1 MALNRPGDNKPTPEA
16 VLREIATKKIEAE
29 RVRNAELAQ
38 ENLRLRNLAAE
49 LQQKLSLLNAE
60 VASAQRTTR
69 KELEDYQRKA
79 IAEIDQLKHHHAL
92 MVDQLKDTHRRQ
104 VEELKHNHQREL
116 SQYQSKQQ
124 RVLSKV
130 EQEQE
135 LESRRVAELSE
146 ELTAEKAERAR
157 LEERLRRL
165 ESATKRSAAR
175 FGQITGFEVAT
186 PEDVFNVLLELAP
199 DAAVQ
204 LLRRTVKDLR
214 AAASAVERAFAQ
226 AVKEDTGKKQL
237 QEAGEKLGDAMA
249 MPDTSDLPP
258 AAAEAVEEAFS
269 LIAEEVSARVK
280 GRHYSVLIGALA
292 QEAARTLRDDRQ
304 DLQALQRLVEIAEG
318 TELATAARLL
328 LKGATSHQQAM
339 KAAELVQAELKE
351 LKQELREHSA
361 KAKKLV
367 AVAESGLAGEWA
379 VSALQAMAE
388 LQPLPPADPEASKR
402 KFYSRVLESAK
413 LISDRIDSAM
423 NLGAEAEA
431 ALRESDEAATLLE
444 GLVAGLHE
452 LLSAVRREVMSKIR
466 GEEDQRLKL
475 KAERAALEALGKRG
489 QRLAQVFDEQL
500 RALDTIL
507 GQWRATYTAYSAIS
521 RDVERIVAGI
531 EGQML
536 DLNQPLES
544 EPGKRLYGIVHDL
557 SEHLAEYRA
566 ISVMRQRIFYHL
578 QNARQ
583 RPIELKNVR
592 DAAHRVFIALGEPSP
607 TDAQR
612 SWQLCMAR
620 LYDIWA
626 SLELVRG
633 GSHSDLAVCA
643 ERIEP
648 LFEATMVWASST
660 HVEQC
665 TDNEQNELMLT
676 LAYLRRLKKDVL
688 GIHDRTTSKVERSEV
703 AVDQFEHRLDEMPFP
718 DEWDVVMRRLA
729 GRKGHAGDLDE
740 TQREPPRR

>member
-1 MALNRPGDNKPTPEA
+1 MALNRDDKSPEA

-38 ENLRLRNLAAE
+38 ENVRLRNLASE

-60 VASAQRTTR
+60 VATAQRSTR
-69 KELEDYQRKA
+69 RDLEEYQRKA
-79 IAEIDQLKHHHAL
+79 IAEIDSLKHAHAAA
-92 MVDQLKDTHRRQ
+92 VEQLKDTQRRQ
-104 VEELKHNHQREL
+104 TEELKRNHAREL
-116 SQYQSKQQ
+116 AQFQNKQQ

-130 EQEQE
+130 EQDQE
-135 LESRRVAELSE
+135 LESQRNAELAE
-146 ELTAEKAERAR
+146 ELSAEKAERAA
-157 LEERLRRL
+157 LEDRLRKL
-165 ESATKRSAAR
+165 ESATKRSAAKI
-175 FGQITGFEVAT
+175 GQLTGYEVHT
-186 PEDVFNVLLELAP
+186 PEDLLNVMLEVVP

-204 LLRRTVKDLR
+204 ALRKSVRDLR
-214 AAASAVERAFAQ
+214 AAAASVERAFAQ
-226 AVKEDTGKKQL
+226 AVKEDAGKKVL
-237 QEAGEKLGDAMA
+237 EDAGLALGDAMHA
-249 MPDTSDLPP
+249 PNTQDLSPS
-258 AAAEAVEEAFS
+258 AAEAVEEAFS

-280 GRHYSVLIGALA
+280 GKHYSVLIGALA
-292 QEAARTLRDDRQ
+292 NETARTLKEDRE

-328 LKGATSHQQAM
+328 LKGATSHQQSM

-351 LKQELREHSA
+351 LKLELRDQSA
-361 KAKKLV
+361 KAKKLY

-379 VSALQAMAE
+379 VEALQAMAE
-388 LQPLPPADPEASKR
+388 LQPLPRPDAEAIKR
-402 KFYSRVLESAK
+402 KMYSRVVECAK

-452 LLSAVRREVMSKIR
+452 LLAAARREVMSKIK

-489 QRLAQVFDEQL
+489 QRMAAIYDEQA

-507 GQWRATYTAYSAIS
+507 NQWRATYGAFSAIS
-521 RDVERIVAGI
+521 RDVQRIVGGI

-544 EPGKRLYGIVHDL
+544 EDGRRLYGIVHDL

-566 ISVMRQRIFYHL
+566 LSVMRQRMFYHL

-583 RPIELKNVR
+583 RPAELKNVR
-592 DAAHRVFIALGEPSP
+592 DAASRVINALGEPLP
-607 TDAQR
+607 ADGPR
-612 SWQLCMAR
+612 NYQLNMAR
-620 LYDIWA
+620 LYDIWS
-626 SLELVRG
+626 SLEQVRG
-633 GSHSDLAVCA
+633 GSHSDMAVCA

-648 LFEATMVWASST
+648 MFEAAMVWCSST
-660 HVEQC
+660 HLDSL
-665 TDNEQNELMLT
+665 TDNEQNEMLLT
-676 LAYLRRLKKDVL
+676 LSYVKRLKRDVL
-688 GIHDRTTSKVERSEV
+688 GIHDRSTSKLERGEEMTE
-703 AVDQFEHRLDEMPFP
+703 QFEHRLDQLRFP
-718 DEWDVVMRRLA
+718 DEWNMVLQRLSGSRA
-729 GRKGHAGDLDE
+729 ARSDADE
-740 TQREPPRR
+740 TQREAR

>member
-1 MALNRPGDNKPTPEA
+1 MALNRDDKSPEA

-38 ENLRLRNLAAE
+38 ENVRLRNLASE

-60 VASAQRTTR
+60 VATAQRSTR
-69 KELEDYQRKA
+69 RDLEEYQRKA
-79 IAEIDQLKHHHAL
+79 IAEIDSLKHAHAAA
-92 MVDQLKDTHRRQ
+92 VEQLKDTQRRQ
-104 VEELKHNHQREL
+104 TEELKRNHAREL
-116 SQYQSKQQ
+116 AQFQNKQQ

-130 EQEQE
+130 EQDQE
-135 LESRRVAELSE
+135 LESQRNADLAEELS
-146 ELTAEKAERAR
+146 AEKAERAA
-157 LEERLRRL
+157 LEDRLRKL
-165 ESATKRSAAR
+165 ESATKRSAAKI
-175 FGQITGFEVAT
+175 GQLTGYEVHT
-186 PEDVFNVLLELAP
+186 PEDLLNVMLEVVP

-204 LLRRTVKDLR
+204 ALRKSVRDLR
-214 AAASAVERAFAQ
+214 AAAASVERAFAQ
-226 AVKEDTGKKQL
+226 AVKEDAGKKVL
-237 QEAGEKLGDAMA
+237 EDAGLALGDAMHA
-249 MPDTSDLPP
+249 PNTQDLSPS
-258 AAAEAVEEAFS
+258 AAEAVEEAFS

-280 GRHYSVLIGALA
+280 GKHYSVLIGALA
-292 QEAARTLRDDRQ
+292 NETARTLKEDRE

-328 LKGATSHQQAM
+328 LKGATSHQQSM

-351 LKQELREHSA
+351 LKLELRDQSA
-361 KAKKLV
+361 KAKKLY

-379 VSALQAMAE
+379 VEALQAMAE
-388 LQPLPPADPEASKR
+388 LQPLPKPDAEAIRR
-402 KFYSRVLESAK
+402 KMYSRVVECAK

-452 LLSAVRREVMSKIR
+452 LLAAARREVMSKIK

-489 QRLAQVFDEQL
+489 QRMAAIYDEQA

-507 GQWRATYTAYSAIS
+507 NQWRATYGAFSAIS
-521 RDVERIVAGI
+521 RDVQRIVGGI

-544 EPGKRLYGIVHDL
+544 EDGRRLYGIVHDL

-566 ISVMRQRIFYHL
+566 LSVMRQRMFYHL

-583 RPIELKNVR
+583 RPAELKNVR
-592 DAAHRVFIALGEPSP
+592 DAASRVINALGEPLP
-607 TDAQR
+607 ADGPR
-612 SWQLCMAR
+612 NYQLNMAR
-620 LYDIWA
+620 LYDIWS
-626 SLELVRG
+626 SLEQVRG
-633 GSHSDLAVCA
+633 GSHSDMAVCA

-648 LFEATMVWASST
+648 MFEAAMVWCSST
-660 HVEQC
+660 HLDSL
-665 TDNEQNELMLT
+665 TDNEQNEMLLT
-676 LAYLRRLKKDVL
+676 LSYVKRLKRDVL
-688 GIHDRTTSKVERSEV
+688 GIHDRSTSKLERGEEMTE
-703 AVDQFEHRLDEMPFP
+703 QFEHRLDQLRFP
-718 DEWDVVMRRLA
+718 DEWNMVLQRLSGSRA
-729 GRKGHAGDLDE
+729 ARSDADE
-740 TQREPPRR
+740 TQREAR